1 MQDRILEIIRAALD
15 ELNLNA
21 KHDDKIPTDNILELG
36 LYGDSGVFDS
46 MHLVSFLTLVEDQIE
61 EEFEVEIVLASERAM
76 SRRVS
81 PFSSVRR
88 LVLFIEEELESI
100 SVTS

>member
-1 MQDRILEIIRAALD
+1 MHDRVIDIIRVALD
-15 ELNLNA
+15 ELNDM
-21 KHDDKIPTDNILELG
+21 HDNRIPTDNLGELV
-36 LYGDSGVFDS
+36 LYGDSGLFDS

-61 EEFEVEIVLASERAM
+61 EELGVEVVLASERAM

-88 LVLFIEEELESI
+88 LARFIEEELERTG
-100 SVTS
+100 SVAS